1 MGIPT
6 QMFSAPGFLC
16 STARLEFKSLDS
28 ETCLK
33 VDGKPPLVLS
43 KRLAAGA
50 FTVLEPV
57 WGTLTRVILEELP
70 RYFWQSPP
78 YVEFV
83 L

>member
-1 MGIPT
+1 
-6 QMFSAPGFLC
+6 MFSAPGFLC

-57 WGTLTRVILEELP
+57 RGTLTRVIFEELP
-70 RYFWQSPP
+70 RYMYFWQTPP